1 MHYLRRKR
9 LISKIGRRIKQVFH
23 LVRNTFFIISLL
35 FTLLFFGIIGWIY
48 WEFTRAPE
56 VKPETVLVMNM
67 KGLILDGPSMSFS
80 SQRLM
85 GEDVQTRQGI
95 VNNIRK
101 ASQDSRILGILLNI
115 KSYGMSLITALEI
128 REDLINFKQTG
139 KKLFVYMNS
148 AGMGTYLLVSPA
160 DKIYMPPSGDTYAM
174 GFRAEVPFYKKMLD
188 NIGVVPEF
196 VAIGKYKT
204 APQIFTM
211 EQMSEEYREVLNDLL
226 DAYYDG
232 YVEMVAEARN
242 VPAERVKAWID
253 DGLYSAPEA
262 LEAGMIDELLY
273 ESQLEQKLQ
282 VELGLID
289 EREEPEPE
297 AEPEIESETAPETE
311 PDQEKKAEEEESE
324 LNTVNNSQYA
334 RVKVEAP
341 KLYNKGK
348 KIAVIYAQGSIVSGK
363 SAPPSSGSPTI
374 GAETMTELLESLA
387 EDKEIKGII
396 LRIDSGGGGARASDI
411 IRNSIAEAK
420 HKKPII
426 VSMAGAAASG
436 GYMISAPADT
446 IMAYPLTLTGS
457 IGIFGGK
464 FSMEGLNEWIG
475 IKIETVQ
482 RGKNAGMFSSS
493 YVQTEEERER
503 FQHNIQQGYDQF
515 VEGVAQGRGMTFEA
529 VDEIARGRVWM
540 GKQAAEIGLVD
551 TLGGMDEAIALMKEK
566 LEIPED
572 EEVEVV
578 DYPQMGS
585 PFELLLLRLRE
596 TYVDAKFP
604 DEVRQ
609 IRASLEELAQL
620 QDEHLFAWWPCRIV
634 VE

>member
-1 MHYLRRKR
+1 MHYSRRKR
-9 LISKIGRRIKQVFH
+9 LTRKIGRGIKQIFH
-23 LVRNTFFIISLL
+23 IIRNTFFIISLL

-48 WEFTRAPE
+48 WEFTRVPE

-80 SQRLM
+80 SQRMM
-85 GEDVQTRQGI
+85 GEDIQTRQGI

-115 KSYGMSLITALEI
+115 KNYGMSLTTALEI
-128 REDLINFKQTG
+128 REELITFKQTG
-139 KKLFVYMNS
+139 KKLFAYMNS

-160 DKIYMPPSGDTYAM
+160 DKIYMPPSGDTHAM
-174 GFRAEVPFYKKMLD
+174 GFRAEVPFYKKMLE

-204 APQIFTM
+204 APQILTM
-211 EQMSEEYREVLNDLL
+211 EQMSDEYREVLNDLL
-226 DAYYDG
+226 DVYYNG

-242 VPAERVKAWID
+242 VPAERVKAWVD
-253 DGLYSAPEA
+253 DGLYVAPEA

-273 ESQLEQKLQ
+273 ESQLEKKLQ
-282 VELGLID
+282 VELGLI
-289 EREEPEPE
+289 EESEEPK
-297 AEPEIESETAPETE
+297 PETE
-311 PDQEKKAEEEESE
+311 PETETEGEAEKEKKEKKDEEPE

-334 RVKVEAP
+334 RVKVDAP

-363 SAPPSSGSPTI
+363 STPPSSGSPTI

-387 EDKEIKGII
+387 EDEEIKGII

-411 IRNSIAEAK
+411 IRNSIEEAK
-420 HKKPII
+420 QEKPII
-426 VSMAGAAASG
+426 VSMAGEAASG

-464 FSMEGLNEWIG
+464 FSIEGLNDWIG
-475 IKIETVQ
+475 IKMEIVQ
-482 RGKNAGMFSSS
+482 RGKNAGMFSPS
-493 YVQTEEERER
+493 YVQTEEEQER
-503 FQHNIQQGYDQF
+503 FRHNIQQGYDQF
-515 VEGVAQGRGMTFEA
+515 VESVAQGRGMSFEA

-572 EEVEVV
+572 EEVQLV

-596 TYVDAKFP
+596 TYVDAKIP
-604 DEVRQ
+604 DEIRQ
-609 IRASLEELAQL
+609 LRARLEELVLL
-620 QDEHLFAWWPCRIV
+620 QDEQLFAWWPCRIV